1 MALEQF
7 IQAENIAQNLPHDKN
22 LIKSM
27 LWMKL
32 FNPYLRKKINN
43 EDIDTILKSN
53 ILSTVLLD
61 LTLNFKNLV

>member
-7 IQAENIAQNLPHDKN
+7 TQAENIAQNLPHDKN

-32 FNPYLRKKINN
+32 FIPYLRIN
-43 EDIDTILKSN
+43 K
-53 ILSTVLLD
+53 
-61 LTLNFKNLV
+61 

>member
-7 IQAENIAQNLPHDKN
+7 TQAENITQNLPHDKN

-32 FNPYLRKKINN
+32 FIPYLRIN
-43 EDIDTILKSN
+43 K
-53 ILSTVLLD
+53 
-61 LTLNFKNLV
+61 